1 MDAPPKSPRSRRKAP
16 AAPES
21 LPFEAALARLEEIV
35 AKLESGDL
43 GLDESLALFEEGVR
57 LSRTCQ
63 GKLADVERKVELVL
77 REPDGTIRTA
87 PLDAPPVDDDEA
99 DEDGDDDDD
108 DDDDGDEGGR
118 APF

>member
-1 MDAPPKSPRSRRKAP
+1 MEPSSKTPRSRRKAP

-35 AKLESGDL
+35 AKLESGEM

-87 PLDAPPVDDDEA
+87 PLDAPPADDD
-99 DEDGDDDDD
+99 DPSDDDGDDDDE
-108 DDDDGDEGGR
+108 DGDEDGR